1 MPPKQIS
8 ELLAKLNDDV
18 ELKGKIEKALDYD
31 AVVAIANEAG
41 FDISKA
47 DLIRNEATQ
56 ALELSDEDLE
66 GVSGGSLTFALCMVA
81 AFGGVAIVGA
91 LGGSIAGGAIG
102 NKLKS

>member
-66 GVSGGSLTFALCMVA
+66 GVSGGSLTVALCIMTAVGTL
-81 AFGGVAIVGA
+81 AFTAGVGGGIVGA
-91 LGGSIAGGAIG
+91 FTG
-102 NKLKS
+102 NKHKS